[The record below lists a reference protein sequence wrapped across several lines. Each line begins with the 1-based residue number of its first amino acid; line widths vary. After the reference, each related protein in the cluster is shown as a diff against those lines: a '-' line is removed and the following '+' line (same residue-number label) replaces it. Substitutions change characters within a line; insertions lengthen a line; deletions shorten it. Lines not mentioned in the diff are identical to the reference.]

1 MVGPIQYNPLIK
13 CKFTSEQFKSWAQE
27 IQGTKEDIECEQKQ
41 QNPYYG
47 PHDADHFT
55 TAIQLCGVNKNNH
68 FKGNHLIGWFEF
80 F

>member
-1 MVGPIQYNPLIK
+1 MVGLIRYNPLIK

-27 IQGTKEDIECEQKQ
+27 IQGTKENIECKQKQ
-41 QNPYYG
+41 QNPHYG

-68 FKGNHLIGWFEF
+68 F
-80 F
+80 